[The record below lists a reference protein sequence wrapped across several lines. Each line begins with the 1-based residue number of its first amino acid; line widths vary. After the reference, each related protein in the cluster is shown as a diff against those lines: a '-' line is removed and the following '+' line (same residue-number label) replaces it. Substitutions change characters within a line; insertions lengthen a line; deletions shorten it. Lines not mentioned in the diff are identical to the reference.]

1 MAKHI
6 GAVSREVIDQLH
18 SKMENPEL
26 WRPRKTGL
34 EEFDK
39 VVRILPGRIY
49 SIEGVQ
55 KSAKTTLAL
64 HMAKALALNNMSK
77 VLYIQCE
84 ESTFDMGVRIL
95 TSLTTSV
102 DRNHVMDMVLTEE
115 HFAEL
120 ENAFT
125 KTEKLSL
132 YVEDKVFDTDRIFNL
147 IDELGAN
154 VCVIDYF
161 QLMDDKIP
169 NARSLPERLQ
179 EISMRI
185 VRRKNSRPTVEGAAP
200 LTVILIA
207 QLNEDLKVN
216 QTRQLGRDIDQAIR
230 IVKTVDCISGGT
242 IDGTI
247 DIVADRGR
255 IGHGGKCTLS
265 FNGAHSRI
273 GNALPPI
280 EIEGNPF
287 DKLTQVDDEEP
298 PYIYDIEEEIADE

>member
-1 MAKHI
+1 MAKTI
-6 GAVSREVIDQLH
+6 GVVSQEVIDALH
-18 SKMENPEL
+18 TKMTNPEL

-39 VVRILPGRIY
+39 IVRIMPGRIY

-64 HMAKALALNNMSK
+64 HMAKALSLHGSGK

-84 ESTFDMGVRIL
+84 ESMFDMGVRVL
-95 TSLTTSV
+95 TSLTNVV
-102 DRNHVMDMVLTEE
+102 DRNHIMDLVLTEE
-115 HFAEL
+115 HFGEL
-120 ENAFT
+120 VRAQK
-125 KTEKLSL
+125 KTEKLDL
-132 YVEDKVFDTDRIFNL
+132 VVEDKIFDTERIFKL
-147 IDELGAN
+147 VDEINAT
-154 VCVIDYF
+154 VVIIDYF

-169 NARSLPERLQ
+169 NARSMPERLQ

-185 VRRKNSRPTVEGAAP
+185 VRKKNSRPVKEGEFP
-200 LTVILIA
+200 LTIILIA

-230 IVKTVDCISGGT
+230 IVNTVDCISGGT

-255 IGHGGKCTLS
+255 IGHGGKCTLG

-273 GNALPPI
+273 SNALPSI
-280 EIEGNPF
+280 NIDGNPF
-287 DKLTQVDDEEP
+287 DKLTEPEQDYYPTEMEIPDDR
-298 PYIYDIEEEIADE
+298 

>member
-6 GAVSREVIDQLH
+6 GAVSREVIDALH

-39 VVRILPGRIY
+39 VVRIMPGRIY

-84 ESTFDMGVRIL
+84 ESMFDMGVRIL

-102 DRNHVMDMVLTEE
+102 DRNHVMDMVLSED
-115 HFAEL
+115 HFTEL
-120 ENAFT
+120 ENAFD
-125 KTEKLSL
+125 KTSKLGL
-132 YVEDKVFDTDRIFNL
+132 YVEDKVFDTDKIFKL
-147 IDELGAN
+147 IDEVGAN

-185 VRRKNSRPTVEGAAP
+185 VRRKNSRPTVEGVAP

-298 PYIYDIEEEIADE
+298 PYAIDEEEISDE